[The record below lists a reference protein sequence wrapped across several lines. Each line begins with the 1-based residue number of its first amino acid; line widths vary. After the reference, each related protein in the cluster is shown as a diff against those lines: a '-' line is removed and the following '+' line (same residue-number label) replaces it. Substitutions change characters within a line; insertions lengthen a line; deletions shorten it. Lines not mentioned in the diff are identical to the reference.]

1 MGPPAKN
8 CASKI
13 VYKRRSFP
21 RSTESMAV
29 VESFSRSRQPSWA
42 RAVET
47 AAAMEIEKVAFGDFY
62 VMISTAAWKS
72 LRKNHSGFSTVPTAL
87 TALSLLNR
95 GNQTQHFFYSHSPK
109 ERENL
114 EAAVKIFTEL
124 DAPRERSAVTEELKK
139 FAGAS
144 GAD

>member
-1 MGPPAKN
+1 MLW
-8 CASKI
+8 
-13 VYKRRSFP
+13 R
-21 RSTESMAV
+21 
-29 VESFSRSRQPSWA
+29 
-42 RAVET
+42 
-47 AAAMEIEKVAFGDFY
+47 
-62 VMISTAAWKS
+62 
-72 LRKNHSGFSTVPTAL
+72 
-87 TALSLLNR
+87 
-95 GNQTQHFFYSHSPK
+95 SPK